1 MGAFDYTQKPFWRGA
16 WYPYWSL
23 ILVSILGGLFGL
35 DHWYLRSPVSGV
47 LKLIVNVLTF
57 GLWYFYDILQIIGE
71 PDYVKKYGLSAP
83 VWGPLGIGAGMFRE
97 SDQNSGGPLAKAP
110 FRYFAYLFLTLLPFG
125 FDYFIAGDTMGAAA
139 RFLTSIFFLLW
150 PIGFIWGC
158 VNMFRATFMPE
169 HLFTKG
175 MYRMFPFSL
184 VMDTYGP
191 SKLGPVD
198 IGITDD
204 ETDQCGNQPKGLFGT
219 IFSFMFGWIP
229 ALATTVL
236 NIVLPGIAPASA
248 AVGAAV
254 QAGATTA
261 KVAADSASAVIQ
273 AATAPAAQTVS
284 TVSSIAQKAPA
295 AVAALPSVAGAATAG
310 LAAATTPAGLKA
322 LAATQKG
329 GGLMSVDK
337 SNIALFIVFAILLGG
352 GSLLA
357 LQRVLNLNTINLLK
371 RREDEQPKESDS
383 PPEPRG
389 IRGNAASSP
398 SNRG

>member
-1 MGAFDYTQKPFWRGA
+1 MGAFDYTQKPFWRGV

-47 LKLIVNVLTF
+47 IKLIVNILTL

-71 PDYVKKYGLSAP
+71 PEYVKTYGLSAP
-83 VWGPLGIGAGMFRE
+83 VWGPLGVGAGMFQE
-97 SDQNSGGPLAKAP
+97 SDPGGPRAKAP
-110 FRYFAYLFLTLLPFG
+110 FRYFAYLLLTLLPFG

-158 VNMFRATFMPE
+158 INMFRATFMPE

-191 SKLGPVD
+191 SNLGPVD

-204 ETDQCGNQPKGLFGT
+204 TDQCGSQPTGIL
-219 IFSFMFGWIP
+219 GWIMTLFSP
-229 ALATTVL
+229 IINV
-236 NIVLPGIAPASA
+236 ILPGIAPASA

-261 KVAADSASAVIQ
+261 KVAANSASAVIQ
-273 AATAPAAQTVS
+273 AATEPAAQTVS
-284 TVSSIAQKAPA
+284 TVSSIAQKVPE

-310 LAAATTPAGLKA
+310 LAAATTPTGLKA
-322 LAATQKG
+322 LAAAQKG
-329 GGLMSVDK
+329 GGFAGIDK
-337 SNIALFIVFAILLGG
+337 SNVALFIVFAVLLGG

-357 LQRVLNLNTINLLK
+357 LQRVMNLNTINFLK
-371 RREDEQPKESDS
+371 QKEDVNPKESDS